1 MPRASLT
8 EDYRTS
14 DRVDLFAA
22 LTLVTGEYARLLI
35 PGKRDDV
42 WYEWVHTFRGPR
54 FEDNGRPA
62 MEQKKRKDGTVY
74 KEVYATDYVG
84 GQICLGD
91 PSIIESAGNG
101 LDPVHC
107 PACASAEKGTRGMA
121 PDRRWAVPV
130 IRYKCTSKGSTELQ
144 DPPMAE
150 ILVWSMTQRQYNM
163 LLDVR
168 PHIRNLLDLP
178 ADQEFEWQAADV
190 VVWCE
195 DDNFKRMVF
204 QPPLRPAYRNADV
217 AALVKRLW
225 GNKANRPT
233 EEQLRAACG
242 KAPDR
247 DFMATDVATVEAGWK
262 KIDRFENGLPPVDPI
277 SDTQVAGGQDLGQ
290 QLDDLLGDDDP
301 LADHPGGLEEF
312 GSKPAAPVDDDIFGE
327 SDPAVGA
334 VREPAPV
341 PAADDPLA
349 DPLAEDTA
357 PAPVPA
363 AAAASNGNGKVQSFT
378 DILAD

>member
-1 MPRASLT
+1 M
-8 EDYRTS
+8 D
-14 DRVDLFAA
+14 
-22 LTLVTGEYARLLI
+22 
-35 PGKRDDV
+35 
-42 WYEWVHTFRGPR
+42 
-54 FEDNGRPA
+54 
-62 MEQKKRKDGTVY
+62 QKKRKDGSVY

-91 PSIIESAGNG
+91 PSLIESSGNG

-130 IRYKCTSKGSTELQ
+130 IRYKCVSRGSTELQ

-150 ILVWSMTQRQYNM
+150 ILVWSMTQRQYNA

-178 ADQEFEWQAADV
+178 PDQEFEWKAADV

-204 QPPLRPAYRNADV
+204 QPPLRPAYRNPDV
-217 AALVKRLW
+217 AQLIRKLW
-225 GNKANRPT
+225 GNRANRPT
-233 EEQLRAACG
+233 AEQLRAACG

-247 DFMATDVATVEAGWK
+247 DFMVIDVGTVEAGWK
-262 KIDRFENGLPPVDPI
+262 KIDRFENGLPAVDPV
-277 SDTQVAGGQDLGQ
+277 SDHQVSGGQPLAE
-290 QLDDLLGDDDP
+290 QLDDLLGDDP

-312 GSKPAAPVDDDIFGE
+312 APKDSKPAALVEDDIFGDL
-327 SDPAVGA
+327 DPAA
-334 VREPAPV
+334 EAPSEPAPAQD
-341 PAADDPLA
+341 PLGDDPLA
-349 DPLAEDTA
+349 STP
-357 PAPVPA
+357 PAQAPA
-363 AAAASNGNGKVQSFT
+363 AASASNGSGKVQSFT